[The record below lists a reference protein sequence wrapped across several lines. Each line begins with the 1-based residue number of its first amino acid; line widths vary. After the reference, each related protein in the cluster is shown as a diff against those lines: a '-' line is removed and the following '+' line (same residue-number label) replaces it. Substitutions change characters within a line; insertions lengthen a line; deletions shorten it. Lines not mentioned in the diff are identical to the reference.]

1 MKVPLSWLKEFV
13 NLEGLT
19 AEEIAKKLTLAGS
32 EISSIE
38 TTGGDIPG
46 VIIGKVL
53 SVHKHPDADKLKICQ
68 VDVGDEKLSIVCGA
82 PNVKEGIY
90 VPVAMI
96 GAKLPNGLTIKKASI
111 RSFESSGMLC
121 SRTEL
126 GYEELEG
133 IYGIWI
139 LDEDIVKAGLN
150 AEETIGKPISLIV
163 GSVDYVFNVEITANR
178 GDLVSIIG
186 FARECSLVL
195 EKRINVPQI
204 NAYDSAGGNIDIV
217 IDNPNGCYKY
227 TGRLIKNI
235 TVAPSPDWMQKR
247 LKMCGINPINNIVDV
262 TNYVMLEYGQ
272 PLHAYDFDK
281 VKDGKIIVR
290 DAKNG
295 EKITLLDGREIELNE
310 DVLVIADGE
319 KPIGVAGVM
328 GGDDTKIEENTK
340 NILIESAYFNHI
352 TVKKSS
358 LAINTKTDASYRFER
373 DIDHTA
379 TLSALNRAV
388 DLIATFDNEC
398 KISSRAKE
406 VNTKQFE
413 TNKIIFDCG
422 LVQRYLGLN
431 MNRIEI
437 SSIFKRYDFN
447 TSALGENNL
456 KVEVPFYRHDL
467 SIAED
472 LVEEIAR
479 VYGYN
484 NLSSNIPHIKC
495 NPINT
500 DYEELSLIKH
510 KMASYG
516 LYETKQ
522 YSIGNGEIFK
532 LLGIEEEKLIKVANP
547 LTSEMD
553 VLRPTTLV
561 SLLNN
566 VAYNQNH
573 RHKNGA
579 LFEVGN
585 IFYKD
590 IKNGQD
596 KENQFDKS
604 DNFDKFIEEKHLSA
618 VMFGLYQEKLWN
630 KDARNYDF
638 FDMSGVLEELLIKDL
653 KCSDY
658 NLIAKENQ
666 WFVPTI
672 SAEIAVYGEKIGI
685 IGKLHPKILEIFD
698 INTDVYFLDIDIRKT
713 LKLIKQRGKKLQ
725 LKDIGKYPAV
735 FRDLALVCDNNINFS
750 KVVKSINKFSD
761 IIQNVEV
768 VDRYVGEQVAEGKQ
782 SIAISITYCDIN
794 KTLKEEDINSV
805 ESALLEMLKNRFSI
819 TLRT

>member
-1 MKVPLSWLKEFV
+1 MKIPLSWLKEFV
-13 NLEGLT
+13 NLDNLT
-19 AEEIAKKLTLAGS
+19 AEEIAKELTLAGS

-38 TTGGDIPG
+38 KIGGGIEG
-46 VIIGKVL
+46 VIIGKIL
-53 SVHKHPDADKLKICQ
+53 SVSKHPDADKLNICE
-68 VDVGDEKLSIVCGA
+68 VDIGDETLSIVCGA
-82 PNVKEGIY
+82 PNVRDGIY

-111 RSFESSGMLC
+111 RNVESSGMIC

-126 GYEELEG
+126 GVEEIVG

-139 LDEDIVKAGLN
+139 LDEEIIKAGLN
-150 AEETIGKPISLIV
+150 GEEILGKPISLIV
-163 GSVDYVFNVEITANR
+163 GNSDYIFDVEITANR
-178 GDLVSIIG
+178 GDLISIIG

-195 EKRINVPQI
+195 RKRITVPQV
-204 NAYDSAGGNIDIV
+204 NAYDSAGGNIDIT
-217 IDNPNGCYKY
+217 IENQKSCYKY

-235 TVAPSPDWMQKR
+235 TVAPSPDWMQTKLR
-247 LKMCGINPINNIVDV
+247 KCGVNPINNIVDI

-281 VKDGKIIVR
+281 IKGGKIIVR

-295 EKITLLDGREIELNE
+295 EKIVLLDGREIELNE
-310 DVLVIADGE
+310 EVLIIADE
-319 KPIGVAGVM
+319 ENPIGIAGVM
-328 GGDDTKIEENTK
+328 GGDSTKIEDNTK
-340 NILIESAYFNHI
+340 NILIESAYFDHI
-352 TVKKSS
+352 AVKKSS
-358 LAINTKTDASYRFER
+358 IVTNTKTDASYRFER
-373 DIDHTA
+373 DIDHTS
-379 TLSALNRAV
+379 TLSALNKAV
-388 DLIATFDNEC
+388 DLVVTLDSEC

-413 TNKIIFDCG
+413 VNKIIFDCE
-422 LVQRYLGLN
+422 LVKKYLGLN
-431 MNRIEI
+431 MNRSEI

-447 TSALGENNL
+447 ISALGENNL
-456 KVEVPFYRHDL
+456 IVEVPFYRHDL

-484 NLSSNIPHIKC
+484 NISSNIPHIKC

-500 DYEELSLIKH
+500 DYEEISLIKH

-522 YSIGNGEIFK
+522 YSMGDSTIFK
-532 LLGIEEEKLIKVANP
+532 QFGIDEEKFIKVVNP

-553 VLRPTTLV
+553 ILRPTALA
-561 SLLNN
+561 SLLNS
-566 VAYNQNH
+566 VIYNQNH

-590 IKNGQD
+590 G
-596 KENQFDKS
+596 
-604 DNFDKFIEEKHLSA
+604 DKFVEEKHLSA

-630 KDARNYDF
+630 KDARVYDF
-638 FDMSGVLEELLIKDL
+638 FDMSGVIEELLIKDL

-658 NLIAKENQ
+658 NLVAKENKL
-666 WFVPTI
+666 FVPTI
-672 SAEIAVYGEKIGI
+672 SAEIVIFGTKIGI

-698 INTDVYFLDIDIRKT
+698 INSDVYFLDIDIRKT
-713 LKLIKQRGKKLQ
+713 LKLIKERAKKLK
-725 LKDIGKYPAV
+725 LKDIGKYPSV
-735 FRDLALVCDNNINFS
+735 FRDLALVCDNNIEFG
-750 KVVKSINKFSD
+750 KVIKAINKFND

-768 VDRYVGEQVAEGKQ
+768 VDRYAGEQIEEGKQ

-794 KTLKEEDINSV
+794 KTLKEEEINSV

-819 TLRT
+819 SLRA

>member
-13 NLEGLT
+13 NLDDLT
-19 AEEIAKKLTLAGS
+19 AEEIAKELTLAGS

-38 TTGGDIPG
+38 KVGGDING

-53 SVHKHPDADKLKICQ
+53 SVRKHPDADKLSICE
-68 VDVGDEKLSIVCGA
+68 VNIGDETLSIVCGA
-82 PNVKEGIY
+82 PNVREGIF
-90 VPVAMI
+90 VPVALI

-111 RSFESSGMLC
+111 RNVESNGMLC

-126 GYEELEG
+126 GYDEIEG

-139 LDEDIVKAGLN
+139 LDEEIDKAGLN
-150 AEETIGKPISLIV
+150 ADDILGKPLSLIV
-163 GSVDYVFNVEITANR
+163 GQGDYIFNVEITANR
-178 GDLVSIIG
+178 GDLISVIG

-195 EKRINVPQI
+195 KKRVSVPQA
-204 NAYDSAGGNIDIV
+204 NTYDSAGGNIDIT
-217 IDNPNGCYKY
+217 IENPKGCYKY

-235 TVAPSPDWMQKR
+235 TVAPSPEWMQKKLR
-247 LKMCGINPINNIVDV
+247 KCGVNPINNIVDI

-281 VKDGKIIVR
+281 IKGGKIIVR
-290 DAKNG
+290 NAKNG
-295 EKITLLDGREIELNE
+295 EKIILLDGREVELSE
-310 DVLVIADGE
+310 EVLIIADE
-319 KPIGVAGVM
+319 ENPIGIAGVM
-328 GGDDTKIEENTK
+328 GGDSTKIEETTK
-340 NILIESAYFNHI
+340 NILIESAYFDHI
-352 TVKKSS
+352 IVKKSS
-358 LAINTKTDASYRFER
+358 IATNTKTDASYRFER

-379 TLSALNRAV
+379 TLSALNKAV
-388 DLIATFDNEC
+388 DLIITLDSEC
-398 KISSRAKE
+398 KIASRAKE

-413 TNKIIFDCG
+413 ITKIIFDCE
-422 LVQRYLGLN
+422 LVKKYLGLD
-431 MNRIEI
+431 MNRSEI

-447 TSALGENNL
+447 VSALGENSL

-484 NLSSNIPHIKC
+484 NISSNIPHIKC

-500 DYEELSLIKH
+500 DYEEISLIKH

-522 YSIGNGEIFK
+522 YSMGDSSIFK
-532 LLGIEEEKLIKVANP
+532 RFGIDEEKFIKVVNP

-553 VLRPTTLV
+553 VLRPTALA

-566 VAYNQNH
+566 VIYNQNH

-590 IKNGQD
+590 K
-596 KENQFDKS
+596 
-604 DNFDKFIEEKHLSA
+604 DKFVEEKHLSA

-630 KDARNYDF
+630 KDARVYDF
-638 FDMSGVLEELLIKDL
+638 FDMSGVVEELLIKDL

-658 NLIAKENQ
+658 NLIAKENNL
-666 WFVPTI
+666 FVPTI
-672 SAEIAVYGEKIGI
+672 SAEIVIFGEKIGI

-698 INTDVYFLDIDIRKT
+698 INTDVYYLDIDIRKT
-713 LKLIKQRGKKLQ
+713 LKLIKERAKKLK

-735 FRDLALVCDNNINFS
+735 FRDLALVCDNNIEFS
-750 KVVKSINKFSD
+750 KVIKAINKFSD

-768 VDRYVGEQVAEGKQ
+768 VDRYVGEQVEEGKQ
-782 SIAISITYCDIN
+782 SIAISITYYDIN
-794 KTLKEEDINSV
+794 KTLKEDEINSV
-805 ESALLEMLKNRFSI
+805 ESALLEMLKNKFSI
-819 TLRT
+819 NLRV

>member
-13 NLEGLT
+13 NLDDFT
-19 AEEIAKKLTLAGS
+19 AEEIAKELTLAGS

-38 TTGGDIPG
+38 KVGGDING

-53 SVHKHPDADKLKICQ
+53 SVGKHPDADKLSVCE
-68 VDVGDEKLSIVCGA
+68 VDIGDETLSIVCGA
-82 PNVKEGIY
+82 PNVREGIF
-90 VPVAMI
+90 VPVALI

-111 RSFESSGMLC
+111 RNVESNGMLC

-126 GYEELEG
+126 GYDEIEG

-139 LDEDIVKAGLN
+139 LDEEINKARLN
-150 AEETIGKPISLIV
+150 TEEIIGKPISLIV
-163 GSVDYVFNVEITANR
+163 GEGDYIFNVEITANR
-178 GDLVSIIG
+178 GDLVSVIG
-186 FARECSLVL
+186 FARECSIVL
-195 EKRINVPQI
+195 KKRVSVPQVNI
-204 NAYDSAGGNIDIV
+204 YDSFGGNIDIT
-217 IDNPNGCYKY
+217 IENPKSCYKY
-227 TGRLIKNI
+227 TGRLINNI
-235 TVAPSPDWMQKR
+235 TIAPSPDWIQQK
-247 LKMCGINPINNIVDV
+247 LKKCGVNPINNIVDI

-281 VKDGKIIVR
+281 LKGGKIIVR

-295 EKITLLDGREIELNE
+295 EKIILLDGREVELNE
-310 DVLVIADGE
+310 EVLIIADE
-319 KPIGVAGVM
+319 ENPIGIAGVM
-328 GGDDTKIEENTK
+328 GGDSTKIEDSTK
-340 NILIESAYFNHI
+340 NILIESAYFDHI
-352 TVKKSS
+352 AVKKSS
-358 LAINTKTDASYRFER
+358 IATNTKTDASYRFER

-379 TLSALNRAV
+379 TLQALNRAV
-388 DLIATFDNEC
+388 DLIVNLNSEC

-413 TNKIIFDCG
+413 ATKIIFDCE
-422 LVQRYLGLN
+422 LVKRYLGLN
-431 MNRIEI
+431 MNIGEI

-447 TSALGENNL
+447 VSALGENTL

-484 NLSSNIPHIKC
+484 NISSNIPHIKC

-500 DYEELSLIKH
+500 DYEEISFIKH

-522 YSIGNGEIFK
+522 YSMGDSSIFK
-532 LLGIEEEKLIKVANP
+532 RFGIDEEKFIKVVNP

-553 VLRPTTLV
+553 VLRPTALA

-566 VAYNQNH
+566 VIYNQNH

-579 LFEVGN
+579 LFEIGN
-585 IFYKD
+585 IFYK
-590 IKNGQD
+590 NR
-596 KENQFDKS
+596 
-604 DNFDKFIEEKHLSA
+604 DKFIEEKHLSA

-630 KDARNYDF
+630 KDARVYDF
-638 FDMSGVLEELLIKDL
+638 FDMSGVIEELLIKDL

-658 NLIAKENQ
+658 NLVAKENNL
-666 WFVPTI
+666 FVPTI
-672 SAEIAVYGEKIGI
+672 SAEVVIFGEKIGI

-698 INTDVYFLDIDIRKT
+698 INTDVYYLDIDIRKT
-713 LKLIKQRGKKLQ
+713 LKLIKERAKKLK

-735 FRDLALVCDNNINFS
+735 FRDLALVCDNNIEFS
-750 KVVKSINKFSD
+750 KVIKAINKFSD

-768 VDRYVGEQVAEGKQ
+768 VDRYVGEQVEEGKQ
-782 SIAISITYCDIN
+782 SIAISITYYDIN
-794 KTLKEEDINSV
+794 KTLKEDEINSV
-805 ESALLEMLKNRFSI
+805 ESSLIEMLKNKFSI
-819 TLRT
+819 NLRG

>member
-13 NLEGLT
+13 NLDDLT
-19 AEEIAKKLTLAGS
+19 AEEIAKELTLAGS

-38 TTGGDIPG
+38 KVGGDING

-53 SVHKHPDADKLKICQ
+53 SVRKHPDADKLSICE
-68 VDVGDEKLSIVCGA
+68 VNIGDETLSIVCGA
-82 PNVKEGIY
+82 PNVREGIF
-90 VPVAMI
+90 VPVALI

-111 RSFESSGMLC
+111 RNVESNGMLC

-126 GYEELEG
+126 GYDEIEG

-139 LDEDIVKAGLN
+139 LDEEIDKAGLN
-150 AEETIGKPISLIV
+150 ADDILGKPLSLIV
-163 GSVDYVFNVEITANR
+163 GQGDYIFNVEITANR
-178 GDLVSIIG
+178 GDLISVIG

-195 EKRINVPQI
+195 KKRVSVPQA
-204 NAYDSAGGNIDIV
+204 NTYDSAGGNIDIT
-217 IDNPNGCYKY
+217 IENPKGCYKY

-235 TVAPSPDWMQKR
+235 TVAPSPEWMQKKLR
-247 LKMCGINPINNIVDV
+247 KCGVNPINNIVDI

-281 VKDGKIIVR
+281 IKGGKIIVR
-290 DAKNG
+290 EAKNG
-295 EKITLLDGREIELNE
+295 EKIILLDGREVELSE
-310 DVLVIADGE
+310 EVLIIADE
-319 KPIGVAGVM
+319 ENPIGIAGVM
-328 GGDDTKIEENTK
+328 GGDSTKIEETTK
-340 NILIESAYFNHI
+340 NILIESAYFDHI
-352 TVKKSS
+352 IVKKSS
-358 LAINTKTDASYRFER
+358 IATNTKTDASYRFER

-379 TLSALNRAV
+379 TLPALNKAV
-388 DLIATFDNEC
+388 DLIITLDSEC
-398 KISSRAKE
+398 KIASRAKE

-413 TNKIIFDCG
+413 ITKIIFDCE
-422 LVQRYLGLN
+422 LVKKYLGLD
-431 MNRIEI
+431 MNRSEI

-447 TSALGENNL
+447 VSALGENSL

-484 NLSSNIPHIKC
+484 NISSNIPHIKC

-500 DYEELSLIKH
+500 DYEEISLIKH

-522 YSIGNGEIFK
+522 YSMGDSSIFK
-532 LLGIEEEKLIKVANP
+532 RFGIDEEKFIKVVNP

-553 VLRPTTLV
+553 VLRPTSLA

-566 VAYNQNH
+566 VIYNQNH

-590 IKNGQD
+590 
-596 KENQFDKS
+596 KE
-604 DNFDKFIEEKHLSA
+604 KFVEEKHLSA
-618 VMFGLYQEKLWN
+618 VMFGLYQEKLWT
-630 KDARNYDF
+630 KDARVYDF
-638 FDMSGVLEELLIKDL
+638 FDMSGVVEELLIKDL

-658 NLIAKENQ
+658 NLIAKENNL
-666 WFVPTI
+666 FVPTI
-672 SAEIAVYGEKIGI
+672 SAEIVIFGEKIGI

-698 INTDVYFLDIDIRKT
+698 INTDVYYLDIDIRKT
-713 LKLIKQRGKKLQ
+713 LKLIKERAKKLK

-735 FRDLALVCDNNINFS
+735 FRDLALVCDNNIEFS
-750 KVVKSINKFSD
+750 KVIKAINKFSD

-768 VDRYVGEQVAEGKQ
+768 VDRYVGEQVEEGKQ
-782 SIAISITYCDIN
+782 SIAISITYYDIN
-794 KTLKEEDINSV
+794 KTLKEDEINSV
-805 ESALLEMLKNRFSI
+805 ESSLLEMLKNKFSI
-819 TLRT
+819 NLRV

>member
-13 NLEGLT
+13 NLDDFT
-19 AEEIAKKLTLAGS
+19 AEEIAKELTLAGS

-38 TTGGDIPG
+38 KVGGNING

-53 SVHKHPDADKLKICQ
+53 SVGKHPDADKLSVCE
-68 VDVGDEKLSIVCGA
+68 VDIGDETLSIVCGA
-82 PNVKEGIY
+82 PNVREGIF
-90 VPVAMI
+90 VPVALI

-111 RSFESSGMLC
+111 RNVESNGMLC

-126 GYEELEG
+126 GYDEIEG

-139 LDEDIVKAGLN
+139 LDEEINKAGLN
-150 AEETIGKPISLIV
+150 TEEIIGKPISLIV
-163 GSVDYVFNVEITANR
+163 GEGDYIFNVEITANR
-178 GDLVSIIG
+178 GDLVSVIG
-186 FARECSLVL
+186 FARECSIVL
-195 EKRINVPQI
+195 KKRVSVPQVNI
-204 NAYDSAGGNIDIV
+204 YDSFGGNIDIT
-217 IDNPNGCYKY
+217 IENQKSCYKY
-227 TGRLIKNI
+227 TGRLINNI
-235 TVAPSPDWMQKR
+235 TIAPSPDWIQQK
-247 LKMCGINPINNIVDV
+247 LKKCGVNPINNIVDI

-281 VKDGKIIVR
+281 LKGGKIIVR

-295 EKITLLDGREIELNE
+295 EKIILLDGREVELNE
-310 DVLVIADGE
+310 EVLIIADE
-319 KPIGVAGVM
+319 ENPIGIAGVM
-328 GGDDTKIEENTK
+328 GGDSTKIEDSTK
-340 NILIESAYFNHI
+340 NILIESAYFDHI
-352 TVKKSS
+352 AVKKSS
-358 LAINTKTDASYRFER
+358 IATNTKTDASYRFER

-379 TLSALNRAV
+379 TLQALNRAV
-388 DLIATFDNEC
+388 DLIVNLNNEC

-413 TNKIIFDCG
+413 ATKIIFDCE
-422 LVQRYLGLN
+422 LVKRYLGLN
-431 MNRIEI
+431 MNIGEI

-447 TSALGENNL
+447 VSALGENTL

-484 NLSSNIPHIKC
+484 NISSNIPHIKC

-500 DYEELSLIKH
+500 DYEEISLIKH

-522 YSIGNGEIFK
+522 YSMGDSSIFK
-532 LLGIEEEKLIKVANP
+532 RFGIDEEKFIKVVNP

-553 VLRPTTLV
+553 VLRPTALA

-566 VAYNQNH
+566 VIYNQNH

-585 IFYKD
+585 IFYK
-590 IKNGQD
+590 NG
-596 KENQFDKS
+596 
-604 DNFDKFIEEKHLSA
+604 DKFIEEKHLSA

-630 KDARNYDF
+630 KDARVYDF
-638 FDMSGVLEELLIKDL
+638 FDMSGVIEELLIKDL

-658 NLIAKENQ
+658 NLLVKENNL
-666 WFVPTI
+666 FVPTI
-672 SAEIAVYGEKIGI
+672 SAEVVIFGEKIGI

-698 INTDVYFLDIDIRKT
+698 INTDVYYLDIDIRKT
-713 LKLIKQRGKKLQ
+713 LKLVKERAKKLK

-735 FRDLALVCDNNINFS
+735 FRDLALVCDNNIEFS
-750 KVVKSINKFSD
+750 KVIKAINKFSD

-768 VDRYVGEQVAEGKQ
+768 VDRYVGEQVEEGKQ
-782 SIAISITYCDIN
+782 SIAISITYYDIN
-794 KTLKEEDINSV
+794 KTLKEEEINSV
-805 ESALLEMLKNRFSI
+805 ESSLLEMLKNRFSI
-819 TLRT
+819 NLRG

>member
-1 MKVPLSWLKEFV
+1 MKIPLSWLKEFV
-13 NLEGLT
+13 NLDNLT
-19 AEEIAKKLTLAGS
+19 AEEIAKELTLAGS

-38 TTGGDIPG
+38 KIGGDIKG
-46 VIIGKVL
+46 VIIGKIL
-53 SVHKHPDADKLKICQ
+53 SVNKHPDADKLNICE
-68 VDVGDEKLSIVCGA
+68 VNVGDETLSIVCGA
-82 PNVKEGIY
+82 PNVREGIY

-111 RSFESSGMLC
+111 RNIESNGMIC

-126 GYEELEG
+126 GYEEIAG

-139 LDEDIVKAGLN
+139 LDDEIIKAKLN
-150 AEETIGKPISLIV
+150 SEEIIGKPISLIV
-163 GSVDYVFNVEITANR
+163 GNADYIFDVEITANR
-178 GDLVSIIG
+178 GDLISIIG

-195 EKRINVPQI
+195 RKRMTVPQV
-204 NAYDSAGGNIDIV
+204 NAYDSAGGNIDITV
-217 IDNPNGCYKY
+217 ENQKSCYKY

-235 TVAPSPDWMQKR
+235 TVAPSPDWMQAK
-247 LKMCGINPINNIVDV
+247 LKKCGVNPINNIVDI

-281 VKDGKIIVR
+281 IKGGKIIVR

-295 EKITLLDGREIELNE
+295 EKIILLDGREIELNE
-310 DVLVIADGE
+310 EVLIIADE
-319 KPIGVAGVM
+319 ENPIGIAGVM
-328 GGDDTKIEENTK
+328 GGDSTKIEDNTK
-340 NILIESAYFNHI
+340 NILIESAYFDHI
-352 TVKKSS
+352 AVKKSS
-358 LAINTKTDASYRFER
+358 IATNTKTDASYRFER
-373 DIDHTA
+373 DIDHTS
-379 TLSALNRAV
+379 TLSALNKAV
-388 DLIATFDNEC
+388 DLVVTLDSGC

-413 TNKIIFDCG
+413 VNKIIFDCE
-422 LVQRYLGLN
+422 LVKRYLGLN
-431 MNRIEI
+431 MNRSEI

-447 TSALGENNL
+447 ISALGENNL
-456 KVEVPFYRHDL
+456 IVEVPFYRHDL

-484 NLSSNIPHIKC
+484 NISSNIPHIKC

-500 DYEELSLIKH
+500 DYEEISLIKH

-522 YSIGNGEIFK
+522 YSMGDSAIFK
-532 LLGIEEEKLIKVANP
+532 QFGIDEEKFIKVVNP

-553 VLRPTTLV
+553 VLRPTSLA
-561 SLLNN
+561 SLLNS
-566 VAYNQNH
+566 VIYNQNH

-585 IFYKD
+585 IFYKE
-590 IKNGQD
+590 G
-596 KENQFDKS
+596 
-604 DNFDKFIEEKHLSA
+604 DKFIEEKHLSA

-630 KDARNYDF
+630 KDARVYDF
-638 FDMSGVLEELLIKDL
+638 FDMSGVIEELLIKDL

-658 NLIAKENQ
+658 SLVAKENKL
-666 WFVPTI
+666 FVPTI
-672 SAEIAVYGEKIGI
+672 SAEIVIFGTKIGI

-698 INTDVYFLDIDIRKT
+698 INSDVYFFDIDIRKT
-713 LKLIKQRGKKLQ
+713 LKLIKERAKKLK

-735 FRDLALVCDNNINFS
+735 FRDLALVCDNNIEFS
-750 KVVKSINKFSD
+750 KVIKAINKFND

-768 VDRYVGEQVAEGKQ
+768 VDRYVGEQIEEGKQ

-794 KTLKEEDINSV
+794 KTLKEEEINFV
-805 ESALLEMLKNRFSI
+805 ESALLEMLKTRFSI
-819 TLRT
+819 SLRA